1 MDRECV
7 SLLPRVC
14 EVLADSAR
22 SLPDDTSLE
31 KLLDWFTELTKTG
44 GSLLESC
51 PCLLE
56 FISTAVYNPTLDPVV
71 LSFTL
76 KLTGLVAASED
87 GFRMLQ
93 ECSVLD
99 LVFNLQR
106 WKEAGLWDDPSIRIG
121 WIRGLQS
128 MLQNLKALSFFVQ
141 SGFIEPL
148 LQLQKDTSLFVASAA
163 NQMLA
168 HTMLFFQPPFSAGS
182 NGISKKAEDDQRIDA
197 SSTAITM
204 DTSAEYTAVV
214 LAISKYFKES
224 LVPSE
229 NAQQHQSL
237 QLLKLL
243 TLLLDQARPLLR
255 ETLLRSIGDS
265 LEELVESDHSH
276 LTLPL
281 MDVILAAHSSRAD
294 KPDKHIT
301 HLLSSMMDINKP
313 AHLIH
318 AAAAILRRGHHDTDH
333 TRWAVNILL
342 LPLNIITGQ
351 SLLGSST
358 AAVKHQFSTM
368 EYLKHKTSC
377 ISMLCVSLANTPKI
391 TQMPADVLPCP
402 PGVIVT
408 AVLSLLGICSGYTSL
423 SHTGCNVVFR
433 NIIGSGKVQKC
444 ALETLTALSC
454 CPGAKEELSAVFTVL
469 IHYLNNPD
477 SDPTVLQKS
486 YQALIKWMSVCKDF
500 CSVTHQ
506 LRQNLLEVVKK
517 RVCDMRWEVRDSTIE
532 FLGKM
537 AGLMKPAGE
546 ECDILGSPTCTTAL
560 LREAL
565 KDPESYV
572 RASSISALAQTQANS
587 WQQGAAVTQEQTE
600 IVSQLLQIL
609 SQDTEG
615 LARRAVIQYFIAWF
629 SYSSTHPPPSLSTSS
644 SSLLMNSVRSVLSL
658 GIADL
663 DWEVKF
669 HTLKLAGLL
678 LDETFS
684 SHSSKSSDSNPALLH
699 PYAVV
704 SKQAYTLHTQTGT
717 QTEVV
722 ESDFAGV
729 LSNLVELGVISAL
742 LCGLVDCDRPV
753 GLKACQL
760 LITLRD
766 TVCPLSLRALD
777 ATTAMATV
785 AMVSCEV
792 PGWGWG
798 QEIKNTLAMKAS
810 DWDNKLSASAEKSFS
825 GADEVDSEE
834 EREHGARVGGDCVRV
849 GVCEVL
855 RGLDLDERLNVLTQ
869 SSDHVLNSPL
879 SLLQDILT
887 ANATHAHPNTQP
899 GKEVIVDCY

>member
-281 MDVILAAHSSRAD
+281 MDVILAAHSSSRAD

-454 CPGAKEELSAVFTVL
+454 CP
-469 IHYLNNPD
+469 D
-477 SDPTVLQKS
+477 
-486 YQALIKWMSVCKDF
+486 
-500 CSVTHQ
+500 
-506 LRQNLLEVVKK
+506 LLEVVKK